1 MPLVADFTPRNR
13 GWGWPP
19 RCRCRR
25 LRGPHQRGLSTTD
38 RWSVRA
44 GGRAGGAGLEEGARV
59 APVRCRPTSSRALR
73 DRVLRLLPQQHH
85 LLAKQTSVK
94 QSAGAKSRAG
104 RAGSSKSGIDE
115 GKETWTLPLREIPVC
130 EWTWTHVCMRKTL
143 CHEGPGQLQCSF
155 LGEGVEPWRVAR
167 LVGSVGT
174 RTARNCI
181 EVPEAVSRAGA
192 VCSEM
197 QPLAK
202 GAA

>member
-1 MPLVADFTPRNR
+1 M
-13 GWGWPP
+13 
-19 RCRCRR
+19 
-25 LRGPHQRGLSTTD
+25 
-38 RWSVRA
+38 SVRA
-44 GGRAGGAGLEEGARV
+44 GGRAGGRGSKRARELRGV
-59 APVRCRPTSSRALR
+59 AARTPTCPAL
-73 DRVLRLLPQQHH
+73 VLLRHPQHH

-94 QSAGAKSRAG
+94 QSAGPKSRAG

-115 GKETWTLPLREIPVC
+115 GEEPWTLPLREIPAC